1 MTISDLKI
9 GENAKVLSVGGEG
22 DLRRHFLDMGL
33 TPGASVTLENR
44 APMGDP
50 LELNVRG
57 YSLSLRQSE
66 ASGIE
71 VELLPKNEIPETVPD
86 KEFGY
91 NLSLHDH
98 DSHPGYGEE
107 GKYHSKDGERPLP
120 KGTVLTFA
128 LVGQKNS
135 GKTTLFNNLTGSNR
149 HVGNYP
155 GVTVE
160 KQEEFITG
168 HPDLLLA
175 DLPGIYSLTPYVE
188 DEGITRD
195 FLLSHRPNAI
205 INMVDAG
212 NIERNLYLTVQ
223 LMELGIP
230 MVLAL
235 NMMDEVKGNGGS
247 IDVNGMEMALGIPV
261 VPIAASKGEG
271 LRELLEHAVHIAKYQ
286 ERPQR
291 TDFCSPDDFGGAVH
305 RCLHSIMHLVED
317 HAATVG
323 LTSRFVSSRLV
334 EGDDSILKSLKLSSN
349 EKEMLEHIILQME
362 EERGLDRNAAM
373 ADMRYSFIGRL
384 CKGTVIRPKESKEHR
399 RSLGIDRIFTGKY
412 TAVPSFL
419 LVISLVL
426 WLTFDVIGGSL
437 QRIMTQGISSLS
449 AAVSDAFVRWN
460 VNGAVSS
467 LVTDAIIGGVGSVL
481 SFLPIIIVLFFFL
494 SLMED
499 SGYMARIAFVSDK
512 LLRKIGLSGRSIVP
526 MLIGFGCSV
535 PAVMST
541 RTLPSSRD
549 RKLTVL
555 MIPYMSCSA
564 KLAIYGLLTAA
575 FFPHHAGLVMV
586 GLYLLAILVGVL
598 GALLL
603 KLFGKHNEASPF
615 IMELPD
621 YRLPVAGNV
630 AHLLWD
636 KVKDFIQR
644 AFTVIFVAAIV
655 IWLLQSF
662 DFHLS
667 FVTDGKDSI
676 LAWLAGLI
684 APVFSPLGL
693 GDWRLVTSLISG
705 FISKENVVSTMGV
718 LGAVN
723 LLTPLTA
730 VPMLVFCLLY
740 TPCVATIAA
749 VRNELGRKW
758 AAGMI
763 VIQCI
768 VAWLCALA
776 AYLVAGLLL

>member
-33 TPGASVTLENR
+33 TPGASVTLENK

-71 VELLPKNEIPETVPD
+71 VELLPKKEIPETVPD

-107 GKYHSKDGERPLP
+107 GKYHSKEGERPLP

-740 TPCVATIAA
+740 TPCVAAIAA